1 MLTDSLDLESPDNGT
16 IAQIQFIDESRR
28 RREQRD
34 TRGPCELMLRKKLV
48 DPLPKEECVLKQKSQ
63 TVSQAASTVGQ
74 APEVLSRQR
83 VDQTAV
89 RKPATANATVSSPTC
104 RKPGQEKRSPKLV
117 RSSVRN
123 SARTS

>member
-48 DPLPKEECVLKQKSQ
+48 DPLPKEEWVLKQKSQ

-89 RKPATANATVSSPTC
+89 RKQATANATVSSPTC